1 MRKLIFLSC
10 LILLGACAK
19 IPLQTITLTDAI
31 IEEGKRMHELNVSLL
46 NKMFNEKRE
55 KIDSFI
61 KNEYTPEYLAN
72 FKEGVP
78 VGTNYEEEFSG
89 MMKAIIPEINS
100 YRDQMQSAL
109 ESQRIKL
116 VTKLNTDFQAFE
128 TASNELKL
136 LIESAVKVSEE
147 RQKAFEKVKSL
158 TQNKIDINKVE
169 NEIDKFIVK
178 AGDVGSNINDFNSVI
193 NSLLNK

>member
-1 MRKLIFLSC
+1 MRKLIFVSC

-31 IEEGKRMHELNVSLL
+31 IEEGKRMHELNISLL
-46 NKMFNEKRE
+46 NKMFDEKRE

-61 KNEYTPEYLAN
+61 KNEYTPKYLAD
-72 FKEGVP
+72 FKEAVP

-89 MMKAIIPEINS
+89 MMEAIIPEINS

-116 VTKLNTDFQAFE
+116 VTKLTTDFKAFE
-128 TASNELKL
+128 NASNELKL

-147 RQKAFEKVKSL
+147 RQKAFEKVKNL
-158 TQNKIDINKVE
+158 TQNKIDINQIE

-178 AGDVGSNINDFNSVI
+178 AGDVGSNINEFNSVI
-193 NSLLNK
+193 NSLLK